1 MYCTGRVFEF
11 VPPGKVLRA
20 EVEIESHFNRYET
33 HILYFRLDLWQAHAA
48 RNFEPSD
55 LGVRD

>member
-1 MYCTGRVFEF
+1 MFEF